1 MGLPR
6 LRHPRIPTDLRCLS
20 LVLGL
25 PAHSPDCQ
33 RHSHRQSSHIWA
45 SIDRDYYAHCCLT
58 LGHWNSLTLR
68 SPRLLP
74 SSARPD
80 PEFLQVSHAS
90 QDCALVLRHRPH
102 PELLPIRTVR
112 T

>member
-1 MGLPR
+1 MGLPC

-25 PAHSPDCQ
+25 QAYSPDCQ
-33 RHSHRQSSHIWA
+33 WHSLSQSGYLWT
-45 SIDRDYYAHCCLT
+45 SIDRDHYAHCCLA
-58 LGHWNSLTLR
+58 LGHWDSLTLR

-80 PEFLQVSHAS
+80 PEFLQVSHAP

-102 PELLPIRTVR
+102 SELLPIRTVR